1 MIRVSSKHILKD
13 EYSKRSLML
22 KQIFLTILFVCF
34 NLRCSSSE
42 RTPNGDYYNEFIREY
57 AIFFILP
64 NLDLNQFCPP
74 TDQIPILEPGTYTR
88 YMAEG
93 DTYLFD
99 NRARLN
105 GIYTGGSY
113 EYFTFRIQEN
123 PGQEIKLTSP
133 ECGNSSYEYRAK
145 QDSGQ
150 SGKLENIYIGLAVPP
165 LSVKRSNF
173 FTKFTAIFGSGTIT
187 FTTPFAQDPPR

>member
-1 MIRVSSKHILKD
+1 
-13 EYSKRSLML
+13 
-22 KQIFLTILFVCF
+22 CF

-57 AIFFILP
+57 AFFFILP

-93 DTYLFD
+93 DTYIFD

-105 GIYTGGSY
+105 AAIPNNGGRGAS
-113 EYFTFRIQEN
+113 EYFTFRIQEAV
-123 PGQEIKLTSP
+123 GQNIKLTSP
-133 ECGNSSYEYRAK
+133 YCGNSSEEYKADD
-145 QDSGQ
+145 DSGL
-150 SGKLENIYIGLAVPP
+150 SGKLEILDLNLKIPP
-165 LSVKRSNF
+165 LPQRRLGF
-173 FTKFTAIFGSGTIT
+173 FTKLTATNGFGTIS
-187 FTTPFAQDPPR
+187 FTTPIAQDPPQ